1 MPGRKQR
8 WTHLRPEFRYP
19 PEISRPSTRAV
30 PSKQTSSL
38 PPSLLPSFRS
48 PEEAYTAV
56 RRIHNHRFRSDAG
69 VHPSVNVDPPSTGGM
84 AEEWTRSEKLEP
96 RIAELDGEKEK
107 EEKEEGEGERERERW
122 TESKDGCLSGRR

>member
-84 AEEWTRSEKLEP
+84 AEGWRSSSLESLSWTAR
-96 RIAELDGEKEK
+96 RRRRRRRKEK
-107 EEKEEGEGERERERW
+107 EREVDGEQGWLFKRATIR
-122 TESKDGCLSGRR
+122 